1 MNADGLVPPPAG
13 EGGASPQDFRDE
25 VARELRACHREL
37 AGDRARLS
45 ALEEL
50 ERLTLELAA
59 ELRRPP
65 TVFDVVRSA
74 PTAAER
80 ERRRALVQS
89 LRGGG

>member
-1 MNADGLVPPPAG
+1 VRG
-13 EGGASPQDFRDE
+13 SDFCDE
-25 VARELRACHREL
+25 VARELQASYAEL
-37 AGDRARLS
+37 AGGKARVA

-50 ERLTLELAA
+50 ERLSLELAA
-59 ELRRPP
+59 ELRRPL

-89 LRGGG
+89 LRGGSG

>member
-1 MNADGLVPPPAG
+1 M
-13 EGGASPQDFRDE
+13 
-25 VARELRACHREL
+25 
-37 AGDRARLS
+37 S

-59 ELRRPP
+59 ELRRPL
-65 TVFDVVRSA
+65 TVFDVLRTA
-74 PTAAER
+74 PTVAER